1 MAGLPSSFFIGNR
14 RELRKRVAAE
24 NKDTSLTVITGNSLL
39 QASADITHPFV
50 QDSNFF
56 YLTGLQEPGLVL
68 VMDGADEYIILPEH
82 DAIRDTFDGA
92 LETDGL
98 ATTSGIKTFES
109 AAAGWQRLEK
119 SLKKHAAPIGILQ
132 PIDPYIPHFMM
143 FTSPSRQY
151 LLNHLQELQ
160 SDVSYLDVRAILA
173 AMRMIKQPAEIKQ
186 IQAAIGYTIAAFGDI
201 ESMLDTANSETDI
214 LLALTQYKIMHQLD
228 YGYEPIIASGKN
240 AVTLHYSDNNAPL
253 HKKDV
258 LLFDIGLK
266 QHGYSADI
274 SRTVSLGVP
283 SKRQQQVYEAVAK
296 VQDEAFRLLK
306 PGLVLKDYENLM
318 ETYMG
323 EQLIELGLITK
334 IDKESV
340 RTYYPHR
347 TSHFLG
353 VDLHDVGNYE
363 APLEPGT
370 VLTVEPGI
378 YIPEEGIGVRIE
390 DNIVL
395 TKAGYDNLTEQLPR
409 TLTSLTMRS
418 NG

>member
-1 MAGLPSSFFIGNR
+1 MGVLQSSFFASNR
-14 RELRKRVAAE
+14 RELRKRVVAE
-24 NKDTSLTVITGNSLL
+24 SKDTSLIVITGNSLQ

-68 VMDGADEYIILPEH
+68 VMDGADEYIIMPEH
-82 DAIRDTFDGA
+82 DAVRDAFDGA
-92 LETDGL
+92 VETDAL
-98 ATTSGIKTFES
+98 AKISGIRTFETS
-109 AAAGWQRLEK
+109 EVGWERLNK
-119 SLKKHAAPIGILQ
+119 SLKSQSGPIGILQ
-132 PIDPYIPHFMM
+132 PLDQYIPHFIM

-151 LLNHLQELQ
+151 LLDRLQKLQ
-160 SDVSYLDVRAILA
+160 SDLSYVDTRKILA
-173 AMRMIKQPAEIKQ
+173 AMRMVKQPAEIKQ
-186 IQAAIGYTIAAFGDI
+186 IQVAIDHTVAAFDEI
-201 ESMLDTANSETDI
+201 EAMLNEAKSEIDI
-214 LLALTQYKIMHQLD
+214 LQTLTQYKIAHQLD
-228 YGYEPIIASGKN
+228 FGYDPIIAGGKN
-240 AVTLHYSDNNAPL
+240 AVTLHYNANNAAL

-274 SRTVSLGVP
+274 SRTIALGTP
-283 SKRQQQVYEAVAK
+283 TKRQQQVYDAVAK

-323 EQLIELGLITK
+323 ERLIELGLITH
-334 IDKESV
+334 IDRESV
-340 RTYYPHR
+340 RKYYPHR

-353 VDLHDVGNYE
+353 VDLHDVGDYE
-363 APLEPGT
+363 APLEPGV

-390 DNIVL
+390 DNIVI
-395 TKAGYDNLTEQLPR
+395 TKDGYDNLTKQLPR
-409 TLTSLTMRS
+409 NLTSLTMKS
-418 NG
+418 DG